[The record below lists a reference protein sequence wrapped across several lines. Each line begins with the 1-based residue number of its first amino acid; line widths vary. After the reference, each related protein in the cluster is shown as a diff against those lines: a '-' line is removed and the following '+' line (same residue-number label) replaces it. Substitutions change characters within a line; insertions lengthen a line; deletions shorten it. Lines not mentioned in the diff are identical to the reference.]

1 MHVPLYYKCNDIR
14 KSALQLCG
22 WSAAFW
28 KVTAKKHTVAV
39 CL

>member
-1 MHVPLYYKCNDIR
+1 MHIPLHYECNDIR

-22 WSAAFW
+22 WSVGFCEL
-28 KVTAKKHTVAV
+28 TGKKLAIAV